1 MLVAQNKLTLLER
14 ANLMKKLTT
23 KIKNRRTFYLSGISG
38 IGKTE
43 LLSYAYWETENPKKV
58 FIDATEDSFSD
69 LIRELAKCQGIT
81 LTENKKRKT
90 VGELKMEILKGEE
103 MYIFL
108 DNFHRLTQKQCDYFL
123 KVNRFSKLY
132 LSIDEKY
139 LKREE
144 QKELIQGKENIRV
157 FPIKK
162 EAREDFAKYILKRL
176 KNREIDPRELAKNSR
191 GIPRRFWNL
200 AKGGEL
206 YREADDRIEE
216 EEINI
221 SFIFITVFSVATAL
235 RYFAR
240 GTGEKDL
247 YILSAI
253 VIAVSSLFKIF
264 LRELNK
270 K

>member
-1 MLVAQNKLTLLER
+1 MLVPKEKLTLISRVGLI
-14 ANLMKKLTT
+14 KKIESKVKT
-23 KIKNRRTFYLSGISG
+23 KRGFYLSGISG

-43 LLSYAYWETENPKKV
+43 LLSYAYWECNSSRKV
-58 FIDATEDSFSD
+58 FIDINENTFGEIVKSM
-69 LIRELAKCQGIT
+69 AKCQGIQ

-90 VGELKMEILKGEE
+90 IGELKTEILKGEE
-103 MYIFL
+103 MCIFL
-108 DNFHRLTQKQCDYFL
+108 DNFHKFTPKQCDFL
-123 KVNRFSKLY
+123 LKINRFSKLY
-132 LSIDEKY
+132 LAVDEKH
-139 LKREE
+139 LKKEE
-144 QKELIQGKENIRV
+144 QKELIQGKERLQV
-157 FPIKK
+157 LPIVKDD
-162 EAREDFAKYILKRL
+162 RERFAEYVLNKV

-206 YREADDRIEE
+206 YRSADDRIED

-221 SFIFITVFSVATAL
+221 SFIFIAVFSVATAL

>member
-1 MLVAQNKLTLLER
+1 MLVPQNKLTLLDR
-14 ANLMKKLTT
+14 SSLMKKLIT

-38 IGKTE
+38 VGKTE
-43 LLSYAYWETENPKKV
+43 LLSYAYWETKNTRKV
-58 FIDATEDSFSD
+58 FVDASEDSFSEI
-69 LIRELAKCQGIT
+69 IRELAKCQRIQ

-90 VGELKMEILKGEE
+90 IGELKTEILKGKE
-103 MYIFL
+103 MCIFL
-108 DNFHRLTQKQCDYFL
+108 DNFHQLTPKQCDYFL
-123 KVNRFSKLY
+123 KVNRFCKLY
-132 LSIDEKY
+132 LAIDDKY
-139 LKREE
+139 LRKEE
-144 QKELIQGKENIRV
+144 QKELIQGKERILVLPIR
-157 FPIKK
+157 K
-162 EAREDFAKYILKRL
+162 EAREDFARYVLKCI

-200 AKGGEL
+200 AKGEEL
-206 YREADDRIEE
+206 YRSADDRIED

-221 SFIFITVFSVATAL
+221 SFIFIAVFSVATAL

>member
-1 MLVAQNKLTLLER
+1 M
-14 ANLMKKLTT
+14 
-23 KIKNRRTFYLSGISG
+23 
-38 IGKTE
+38 
-43 LLSYAYWETENPKKV
+43 ETN
-58 FIDATEDSFSD
+58 FSD
-69 LIRELAKCQGIT
+69 IIRILAKCQGIT

-90 VGELKMEILKGEE
+90 VGELQLEVLRGEE
-103 MYIFL
+103 MFIFL
-108 DNFHRLTQKQCDYFL
+108 DNFHKLNPKQCDYFL
-123 KVNRFSKLY
+123 KINRFCKIY
-132 LSIDEKY
+132 LAVDEKI
-139 LKREE
+139 LRKEE
-144 QKELIQGKENIRV
+144 QKELIQGRERIKV
-157 FPIKK
+157 FPIPK
-162 EAREDFAKYILKRL
+162 ESREVFAEFVLEKL

-200 AKGGEL
+200 AKGEEL
-206 YREADDRIEE
+206 YRAADDRIE